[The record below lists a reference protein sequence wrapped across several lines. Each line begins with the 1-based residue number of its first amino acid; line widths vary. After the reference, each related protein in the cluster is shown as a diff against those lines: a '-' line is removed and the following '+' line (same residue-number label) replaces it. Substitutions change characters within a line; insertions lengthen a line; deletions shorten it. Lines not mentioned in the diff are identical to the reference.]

1 MRGGRPGIRLSLG
14 GLLRWSWLG
23 GLGLL
28 LGLGLVGMS
37 AIITFWGDGL
47 GVY

>member
-14 GLLRWSWLG
+14 GLLGWSWLG

-28 LGLGLVGMS
+28 LGLGLVGMLV
-37 AIITFWGDGL
+37 IITFWGE
-47 GVY
+47 V